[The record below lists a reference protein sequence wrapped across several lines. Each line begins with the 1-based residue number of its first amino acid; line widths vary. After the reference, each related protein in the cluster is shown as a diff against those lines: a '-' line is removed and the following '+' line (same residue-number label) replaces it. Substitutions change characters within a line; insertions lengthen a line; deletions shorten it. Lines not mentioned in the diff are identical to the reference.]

1 MCLLTWMPIW
11 SIFILWKLM
20 NHIINNFKHYVWLFN
35 VVNKHCFVS
44 FLTGWVC
51 CPLFGIFAITDNV
64 EKLSHSVKNAPS
76 CVLSG
81 FLYLG
86 IFCKWNEYN
95 VKLIMEVYCFFL
107 LFQYDL
113 AVSLW
118 NQQKQIIF
126 ILVIQLSKQTAPKYA
141 SESS

>member
-1 MCLLTWMPIW
+1 
-11 SIFILWKLM
+11 
-20 NHIINNFKHYVWLFN
+20 
-35 VVNKHCFVS
+35 
-44 FLTGWVC
+44 
-51 CPLFGIFAITDNV
+51 
-64 EKLSHSVKNAPS
+64 
-76 CVLSG
+76 
-81 FLYLG
+81 
-86 IFCKWNEYN
+86 
-95 VKLIMEVYCFFL
+95 MEVYCFFL